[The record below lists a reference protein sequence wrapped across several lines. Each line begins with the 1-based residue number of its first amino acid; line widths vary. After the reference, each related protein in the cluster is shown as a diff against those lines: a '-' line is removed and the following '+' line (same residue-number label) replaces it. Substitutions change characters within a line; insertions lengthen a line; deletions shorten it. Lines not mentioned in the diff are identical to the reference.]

1 MKRIY
6 SVWVENRSGV
16 LSKVSGLFARRSYNI
31 DSLTVGETQ
40 DKTKSCMTISS
51 SGTPQTLEQIE
62 KQLNKKLD
70 VIKVRTFDEDKAILR
85 EVILIKIKYNSS
97 QRKELMEITDQHIRM
112 VALDGHR
119 IAMRRE
125 ELREMYE
132 DRKVIIP
139 GKTLLEISRIL
150 SGDTEKNVDIFFT
163 DKHVMFTFEDT
174 IVVSRLI
181 EGEYYKIDKMLS
193 SSYRTRST
201 RSMLKRLP
209 RSLESVR
216 KKSRRFS
223 SLPRASKIH
232 VNRQRCSFP
241 CRWCLPSAFC
251 RP

>member
-97 QRKELMEITDQHIRM
+97 QRKELMEITEFLKADIVDATNTHMI
-112 VALDGHR
+112 
-119 IAMRRE
+119 MRGRCF
-125 ELREMYE
+125 
-132 DRKVIIP
+132 
-139 GKTLLEISRIL
+139 LL
-150 SGDTEKNVDIFFT
+150 FQ
-163 DKHVMFTFEDT
+163 
-174 IVVSRLI
+174 
-181 EGEYYKIDKMLS
+181 
-193 SSYRTRST
+193 
-201 RSMLKRLP
+201 
-209 RSLESVR
+209 
-216 KKSRRFS
+216 S
-223 SLPRASKIH
+223 SLK
-232 VNRQRCSFP
+232 
-241 CRWCLPSAFC
+241 
-251 RP
+251 